1 MTFDDIAAGSAV
13 FLDSNTLIFHF
24 TAHPKYGAACTR
36 LLDWIEQRK
45 IEGFCSAHVLAAV
58 VHRLMTIEAMN
69 LLGWPPTRLA
79 ARLKKH
85 HDEIPKLGVYQAAL
99 GRVAQLGIRVVPL
112 TENAIVSAAN
122 LCRQFELLT
131 NDAIIV
137 AIMQQNSLQQVASL
151 DGDFDRVPGIIR
163 YSPA

>member
-1 MTFDDIAAGSAV
+1 MTFDDICTGFAV

-24 TAHPKYGAACTR
+24 TGHPKYGAACTR
-36 LLDWIEQRK
+36 LIDRVEQRDVQ
-45 IEGFCSAHVLAAV
+45 GFCSTHVMAEV

-69 LLGWPPTRLA
+69 QLGWPPTRLA

-85 HDEIPKLGVYQAAL
+85 HSQIPKLGVYQTAL
-99 GRVAQLGIRVVPL
+99 NRVLQLGLQLLPL
-112 TENAIVSAAN
+112 TESTLVAAAG

-137 AIMQQNSLQQVASL
+137 AHMQQHALQHLASH
-151 DGDFDRVPGIIR
+151 DTDFDRVPGITR
-163 YSPA
+163 YGPV